1 MSNYPVPSGGKKL
14 PIPGNPL
21 VKAAVLM
28 KRNGPE
34 FKRRIKDIYKETD
47 DKALMAKIKENPIT
61 FFLAAKETSDLMG
74 LTDLF
79 DSIMGTDANT
89 YLTDTDAVANELL
102 EASRTHSGGNASS
115 QDAVIEPAETVAKY
129 RALRHALADDFAMVE
144 RAAGAIGGINRLI
157 DIRAALELPLETL
170 IAFRN
175 ERKAG

>member
-1 MSNYPVPSGGKKL
+1 MSNHPVPSGGKKL
-14 PIPGNPL
+14 PIPGNPV

-28 KRNGPE
+28 KRNGPD
-34 FKRRIKDIYKETD
+34 FKRRIKDVYKVTD
-47 DKALMAKIKENPIT
+47 DKALFAKIKENPIT
-61 FFLAAKETSDLMG
+61 FFLAAKETSDIMG

-89 YLTDTDAVANELL
+89 FISDTNSVANELL
-102 EASRTHSGGNASS
+102 DASRTQSSGNASS